1 MTRPG
6 IHDLLYASTGFV
18 PRVVAP
24 MGKWEP
30 NMRAEQCLRE
40 VAARA
45 AAALAVS
52 EALHADDGGSLWF
65 LSAEGHL
72 KRQPRPGCLMAAEIL
87 MELGADPQRI
97 RCWPAANRTI
107 NEVTS
112 LSHMRDSLPGGGG
125 LLLVTSGYHVLRTR
139 LILWR
144 ELRHARPIHVMSFSD
159 PMVARALDTLPPRR
173 RARLIQVIERGSRR
187 GMQRLPVAVSE
198 GLAFAA
204 GLVPGLEATVA
215 DRLRGSVKQD
225 PAEIFTPWPAPPPAP
240 GSDPRRPQRPRRHA
254 PGRR

>member
-6 IHDLLYASTGFV
+6 IQDLLYARAGFI
-18 PRVVAP
+18 PRAIAP

-45 AAALAVS
+45 AAAVAIS
-52 EALHADDGGSLWF
+52 EALQGGTGEEGSLWF

-72 KRQPRPGCLMAAEIL
+72 KGQPRPGCLMAAQIL
-87 MELGADPQRI
+87 MDLGAPASRV

-107 NEVTS
+107 NEVHS
-112 LSHMRDSLPGGGG
+112 LSRMRDSLGGGG
-125 LLLVTSGYHVLRTR
+125 LLLVTSSYHVLRTR

-144 ELRHARPIHVMSFSD
+144 ELRDEAPVHVTSFSD
-159 PMVARALDTLPPRR
+159 PMVTRALDVLPPRR

-187 GMQRLPVAVSE
+187 GLQRVPVTISE

-204 GLVPGLEATVA
+204 GLVPGLEAAVA
-215 DRLRGSVKQD
+215 NRLRGSVRQD
-225 PAEIFTPWPAPPPAP
+225 PAEIFQPERDP
-240 GSDPRRPQRPRRHA
+240 GCQARNLGTGDYTTTH
-254 PGRR
+254 

>member
-6 IHDLLYASTGFV
+6 IQDLLYARAGFV
-18 PRVVAP
+18 PTAVAP

-30 NMRAEQCLRE
+30 NMKAEQCLRE

-45 AAALAVS
+45 AAAVAIS
-52 EALHADDGGSLWF
+52 EALHATDSGSLWF

-87 MELGADPQRI
+87 MDLGADPARI

-107 NEVTS
+107 NEVRS
-112 LSHMRDSLPGGGG
+112 LSQMRDTLPDAGG

-144 ELRHARPIHVMSFSD
+144 QLRHARPIHVVSFSD
-159 PMVARALDTLPPRR
+159 PMVSRALDILPPRR

-187 GMQRLPVAVSE
+187 GLQRLPVAVSE

-204 GLVPGLEATVA
+204 GMVPGLEATVA
-215 DRLRGSVKQD
+215 NRLRGSVKQD
-225 PAEIFTPWPAPPPAP
+225 PAEIFQP
-240 GSDPRRPQRPRRHA
+240 GADADVRR
-254 PGRR
+254 